1 MFQPLSGL
9 RVIDLTQILAGP
21 YSTYQ
26 LALMGADVIKV
37 EAPGEGDA
45 SRIGMGD
52 PMLGG
57 DKMGLAYITQGSN
70 KRSITIDLKTREGL
84 ALMKRLIATAD
95 IFVQN
100 IRPGAAGRLGLAFDD
115 VKQVKPGIVYCSIS
129 AYGQDGPIGDRPAYD
144 HVVQGMSGITM
155 TTGTPDTVPNKVG
168 APYVDYATGLN
179 AAFAIVSGL
188 HESRRTGEAIELD
201 VAMLD
206 TSMLLMSSMMT
217 SYMTTGNVPGPTGNE
232 AQSRSPS
239 SGAFETTD
247 GVLMIAAN
255 NERQYKQLCTAI
267 ERPELLTDPRWTE
280 ISTRRNNV
288 ESLRLE
294 ISNAIKTKSA
304 DDWEAILND
313 AKVPAARVRDFAEV
327 MGEGQLKARGITMPM
342 ALPGRDITVH
352 VPTLG
357 FKVNGDVVAPNAPPP
372 ELGRDTESILEEL
385 GCSAEDV
392 AALQN
397 AGAI

>member
-9 RVIDLTQILAGP
+9 RVVDLTQILAGP

-37 EAPGEGDA
+37 EMPGDGDA
-45 SRIGMGD
+45 TRAGMGD
-52 PMLGG
+52 PALGG
-57 DKMGLAYITQGSN
+57 DKMGLAYITQGAN
-70 KRSITIDLKTREGL
+70 KRSITLNLQTPEGL
-84 ALMKRLIATAD
+84 GIIKRLIGTAD

-100 IRPGAAGRLGLAFDD
+100 IRPGAAGRLGLSFDD
-115 VKQVKPGIVYCSIS
+115 VKQIKPGIVYCSIS

-188 HESRRTGEAIELD
+188 HEARRTGEAVELD

-217 SYMTTGNVPGPTGNE
+217 SYMTTGNAPGPTGNE

-239 SGAFETTD
+239 SGAFETTE

-255 NERQYKQLCTAI
+255 NERQHQQLCNAI
-267 ERPELLTDPRWTE
+267 ERPELLTDSRWAD
-280 ISTRRNNV
+280 IATRRDNV
-288 ESLRLE
+288 ESLRTE
-294 ISNAIKTKSA
+294 ISNTIKGKTA
-304 DDWEAILND
+304 DDWETILNA
-313 AKVPAARVRDFAEV
+313 AKVPAARVREFAEV
-327 MGEGQLKARGITMPM
+327 MGEGQLKARGITTSMD
-342 ALPGRDITVH
+342 LPGRDITVH

-357 FKVNGDVVAPNAPPP
+357 FKVNGDVVAPSAPPP
-372 ELGRDTESILEEL
+372 ELGRDTESILDEL
-385 GCSAEDV
+385 GCSAKEV
-392 AALQN
+392 AALRD